1 MKKNIGQTD
10 KWIRVVAGLA
20 LLAILAFVD
29 SGWRWLGLIGII
41 PLATAL
47 LNFCPLYAL
56 LGIRTNKTQDKTGA
70 R

>member
-10 KWIRVVAGLA
+10 RWIRIVIGVA
-20 LLAILAFVD
+20 LLLFFAFNQ
-29 SGWRWLGLIGII
+29 SGLRWLGLIGII

-56 LGIRTNKTQDKTGA
+56 FGISTNKQKDSAK
-70 R
+70 

>member
-10 KWIRVVAGLA
+10 KWIRIVIGVA
-20 LLAILAFVD
+20 LLLFLAFNQ
-29 SGWRWLGLIGII
+29 SGLRWLGLIGII

-56 LGIRTNKTQDKTGA
+56 LGISTDKQKTSAK
-70 R
+70 